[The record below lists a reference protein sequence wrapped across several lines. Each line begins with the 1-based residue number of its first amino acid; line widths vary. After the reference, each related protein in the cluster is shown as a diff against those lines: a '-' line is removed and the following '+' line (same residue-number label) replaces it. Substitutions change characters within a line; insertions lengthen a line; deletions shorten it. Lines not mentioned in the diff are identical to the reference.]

1 MRVLLDTHA
10 FLWWITDA
18 PELSPRARSL
28 IADSDN
34 RVYVSAASGWEIAI
48 KAQIGKLVVPEN
60 PQQFIAEQIV
70 ANSFAVLPIRME
82 HALHI
87 LDLPMHHRDPFDRL
101 LMAQSRVEGM
111 PILTA
116 DSVFA
121 DYDVDVVW

>member
-1 MRVLLDTHA
+1 MRILLDTHA
-10 FLWWITDA
+10 FLWWIADA
-18 PELSPRARSL
+18 PDLSARAKSL
-28 IADSDN
+28 IADDDN

-60 PQQFIAEQIV
+60 PQQFIEEQIV
-70 ANSFAVLPIRME
+70 TNSFAVLPIRME

-116 DSVFA
+116 DSIFA
-121 DYDVDVVW
+121 HYDVDVVW